1 MKDDNGHYLATM
13 PIHLAFVDD
22 KAYLVSIG
30 QTKMKTRKSNKNS
43 IIAQDST
50 K

>member
-1 MKDDNGHYLATM
+1 MKDDIGHFLATM
-13 PIHLAFVDD
+13 PIHLAFVDE